1 MQPIDY
7 MRSAALLL
15 AFGVA
20 MTKDVKTWLLVDFV
34 ATAVFGLGVFL
45 IPDALLGYQVYNKIF
60 KI

>member
-45 IPDALLGYQVYNKIF
+45 IPDALLGYQVYN
-60 KI
+60 